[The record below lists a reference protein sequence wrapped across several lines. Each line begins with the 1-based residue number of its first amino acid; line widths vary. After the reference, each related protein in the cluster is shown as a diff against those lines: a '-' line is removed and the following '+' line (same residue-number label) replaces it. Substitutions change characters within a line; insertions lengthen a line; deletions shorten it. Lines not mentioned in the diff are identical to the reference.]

1 MKSCEV
7 VVIVTFILQV
17 RKQAQ
22 SGSVTS
28 QSYRL
33 SGRAESKTLT
43 PRVAFL
49 HRAVVLSL
57 RSWQL
62 PERVLEKH
70 RTTTYPLG
78 WHLALSH
85 WAE

>member
-22 SGSVTS
+22 SGLVTN
-28 QSYRL
+28 QSHRL

-43 PRVAFL
+43 P
-49 HRAVVLSL
+49 
-57 RSWQL
+57 
-62 PERVLEKH
+62 
-70 RTTTYPLG
+70 
-78 WHLALSH
+78 
-85 WAE
+85 